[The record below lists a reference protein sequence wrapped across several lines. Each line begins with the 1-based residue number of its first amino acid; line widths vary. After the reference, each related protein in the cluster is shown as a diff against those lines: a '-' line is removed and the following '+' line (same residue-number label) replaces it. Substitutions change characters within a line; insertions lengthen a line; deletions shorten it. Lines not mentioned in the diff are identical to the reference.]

1 MKKVM
6 SGMAGTLGTAPG
18 SLVHTG
24 GRKMQD
30 PAITVFSYSQ
40 ESVRRASAGTIREAV
55 ALRREG
61 EVLWVNIDGLHDV
74 GLVEEAGTLFGL
86 HPLTLEDIL
95 HTLQRPKIEDFD
107 RYLFLVLKTLELEGD
122 GGDVSEEQ
130 LGLVIGEGF
139 VLSFRERPGLL
150 FQSLYERLENPGTN
164 VRKKGADY
172 LAYAIVDSVVDSYF
186 TVLEQFENRIETLDD
201 ELTDTVG
208 SGSLPAMYTLKK
220 ELILLRKS
228 VWPLREIIS
237 SIGRDRYRVID
248 DEATRPF
255 FRDILDNIVLVIETV
270 ETYRDIVIGM
280 YDTWLAIANNRM
292 NEIMKVLTIIATVF
306 MPLSFIAG
314 VYGMNFRY
322 MPELGWPWGYFGVL
336 GLMGSI
342 FIGMILFF
350 RTRKWF

>member
-1 MKKVM
+1 MKKII
-6 SGMAGTLGTAPG
+6 GRMAGTIGTAPG
-18 SLVHTG
+18 TLVHTG
-24 GRKMQD
+24 GRKMES
-30 PAITVFSYSQ
+30 PVITVFSYS
-40 ESVRRASAGTIREAV
+40 EECVRRAVVGNLRD
-55 ALRREG
+55 ALGMRREG

-74 GLVEEAGTLFGL
+74 GLVGEAGTHFGL

-107 RYLFLVLKTLELEGD
+107 RYLFLVLKTLQTDAEEG
-122 GGDVSEEQ
+122 GLAEEQ
-130 LGLVIGEGF
+130 LAIVVGEDF
-139 VLSFRERPGLL
+139 VLSFREAPGPL
-150 FQSLYERLENPGTN
+150 FASIHERLENAGTN

-172 LAYAIVDSVVDSYF
+172 LAYALVDAVVDSYF
-186 TVLEQFENRIETLDD
+186 AVLEAFEDRIETLDD
-201 ELTDTVG
+201 LLTETAAR
-208 SGSLPAMYTLKK
+208 GSLPAMYTLKK

-228 VWPLREIIS
+228 VWPLREIIN

-248 DEATRPF
+248 DEASGPF

-322 MPELGWPWGYFGVL
+322 MPELSWPWGYYGVL
-336 GLMGSI
+336 GLMASI

>member
-6 SGMAGTLGTAPG
+6 GGMAGTVGTAPG
-18 SLVHTG
+18 TLVHTG
-24 GRKMQD
+24 GRKMEE
-30 PAITVFSYSQ
+30 PAITVFSYSE
-40 ESVRRASAGTIREAV
+40 ESVRRATPATLHEAM
-55 ALRREG
+55 AMRREG

-74 GLVEEAGTLFGL
+74 RLVGEAGTLFGL

-95 HTLQRPKIEDFD
+95 HTLQRPKIEDFE
-107 RYLFLVLKTLELEGD
+107 RYLFIVLKTLETEED
-122 GGDVSEEQ
+122 GGGMSEEQ
-130 LGLVIGEGF
+130 LALVLGEGF
-139 VLSFRERPGLL
+139 VLSFREKPGPL
-150 FQSLYERLENPGTN
+150 FRSLHERLENPGTN

-172 LAYAIVDSVVDSYF
+172 LAYAIVDAVVDGYF
-186 TVLEQFENRIETLDD
+186 SVLEAFEERIEILDD
-201 ELTDTVG
+201 ELGETAARG
-208 SGSLPAMYTLKK
+208 ALPAMYSLKK

-228 VWPLREIIS
+228 VWPLREILN

-248 DEATRPF
+248 DGATGPF

-322 MPELGWPWGYFGVL
+322 MPELQWPWGYFGVL
-336 GLMGSI
+336 ALMALV
-342 FIGMILFF
+342 FVGMIVFF
-350 RTRKWF
+350 RTRRWF